1 MAKTETKAWKDVDIE
16 DSIAHKDDVRSGVP
30 FLTLEPG
37 KNGKFKKTYLRIMPP
52 RADFPKDTFYLW
64 QKVHF
69 ISANGVRRSVLCTEP
84 DTGACRI
91 CTHANELTRNGMKS
105 QADELYGRWRGLVN
119 VVEVD
124 AEGNVPEDGKVV
136 VWAAPKE
143 TLTNLLNDV
152 ADLKKS
158 RKNIHNPET
167 GSDVWVRRKGKGR
180 EDTAYEVGVVDTS
193 SVFNGGNFD
202 LLEDMH
208 DLTMVYP
215 VLEDHKIAGL
225 LAPAK
230 DPFSEDDEVI
240 EGEVRP
246 IRDTR
251 RQLPAGRD
259 DDDDDEGEDEAPK
272 ESSRNS
278 TSSGRKS
285 TQSTGKSSSKKSS
298 KNDEDEEDAPKPKKR
313 ASDEDEIARARASL
327 ARAMA
332 DDDDDEDDDDDD
344 DDDE

>member
-124 AEGNVPEDGKVV
+124 REPRRLNNAETHEVDKPVEAGDRHALPDRPS
-136 VWAAPKE
+136 WR
-143 TLTNLLNDV
+143 TL
-152 ADLKKS
+152 S
-158 RKNIHNPET
+158 
-167 GSDVWVRRKGKGR
+167 
-180 EDTAYEVGVVDTS
+180 
-193 SVFNGGNFD
+193 FD
-202 LLEDMH
+202 
-208 DLTMVYP
+208 
-215 VLEDHKIAGL
+215 
-225 LAPAK
+225 PA
-230 DPFSEDDEVI
+230 
-240 EGEVRP
+240 
-246 IRDTR
+246 
-251 RQLPAGRD
+251 
-259 DDDDDEGEDEAPK
+259 
-272 ESSRNS
+272 
-278 TSSGRKS
+278 
-285 TQSTGKSSSKKSS
+285 
-298 KNDEDEEDAPKPKKR
+298 
-313 ASDEDEIARARASL
+313 
-327 ARAMA
+327 
-332 DDDDDEDDDDDD
+332 
-344 DDDE
+344 